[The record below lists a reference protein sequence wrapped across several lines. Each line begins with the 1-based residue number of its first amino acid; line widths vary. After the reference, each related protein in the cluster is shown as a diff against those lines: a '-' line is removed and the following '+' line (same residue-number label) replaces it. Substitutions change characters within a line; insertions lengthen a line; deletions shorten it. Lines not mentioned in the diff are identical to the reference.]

1 MGCTGAET
9 KDNYIKAE
17 FNIDEEN
24 IDKEVQIL
32 NCIQNMCRATPDNQA
47 DEDYLSD
54 IYIIFQ

>member
-32 NCIQNMCRATPDNQA
+32 NCIQNICRATPDNQV

-54 IYIIFQ
+54 I